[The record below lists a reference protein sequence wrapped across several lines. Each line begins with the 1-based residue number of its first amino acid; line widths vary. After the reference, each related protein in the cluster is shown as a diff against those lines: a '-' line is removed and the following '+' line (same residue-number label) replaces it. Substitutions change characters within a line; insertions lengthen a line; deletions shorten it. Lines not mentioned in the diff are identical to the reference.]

1 MNKAGFR
8 VSAGLTPAFLL
19 LLSGML
25 FAKTPAASVEQ
36 LFRQQ
41 VLYGHLAFS
50 PLALDSAPELLP
62 GAEEKGPKQR
72 SVAKAAV
79 LSLLVPG
86 AGQFYVGD
94 KLKAVPFFLADVAGW
109 ATYFGF
115 RSQGNK
121 REDEYRAFADQ
132 HWDAG
137 SYYVFL
143 DTALGAFDSSR
154 GIPSD
159 FEPTTRAYDSRL
171 NGLSESDVYLVIGP
185 GFIFSHHVP
194 TREGEDPNNFQKNLE
209 YYESVGKY
217 DQFFAGWD
225 DLANRRSYLGM
236 RADANSSFSNSKI
249 GLIVSLADRLVA
261 AVDAALGARRFNRKL
276 DKDREIE
283 LSLRLVRYN
292 GERMPKL
299 SATYRF

>member
-1 MNKAGFR
+1 MVG
-8 VSAGLTPAFLL
+8 GLFLL
-19 LLSGML
+19 LPGSL
-25 FAKTPAASVEQ
+25 FAKTPPASVEQ
-36 LFRQQ
+36 LYRQQ

-50 PLALDSAPELLP
+50 PLGLDSAQELLP
-62 GAEEKGPKQR
+62 GTEEKGPKQR

-121 REDEYRAFADQ
+121 RENEYRNYADQ
-132 HWDAG
+132 HWDAQE
-137 SYYVFL
+137 YYVFL
-143 DTALGAFDSSR
+143 DTALGITSR
-154 GIPSD
+154 SD
-159 FEPTTRAYDSRL
+159 FDPVKRTYDSHWYYPD
-171 NGLSESDVYLVIGP
+171 SIVDLVIIVDTAVSS
-185 GFIFSHHVP
+185 GFLFSHHVP
-194 TREGEDPNNFQKNLE
+194 TRSGEDPNNFAKNFE
-209 YYESVGKY
+209 YYESIGKY

-225 DLANRRSYLGM
+225 AFANRRTYLGM
-236 RADANSSFSNSKI
+236 RADANSSFSKSKI
-249 GLIVSLADRLVA
+249 GLVVSLADRLVA
-261 AVDAALGARRFNRKL
+261 AVDAALAAQRYNKKVS
-276 DKDREIE
+276 KDREIE

-292 GERMPKL
+292 GARMPKL

>member
-1 MNKAGFR
+1 MNKTGFR
-8 VSAGLTPAFLL
+8 VSAGLALTFLL
-19 LLSGML
+19 LLPGTL
-25 FAKTPAASVEQ
+25 FAKTPTASVEQ
-36 LFRQQ
+36 LYRQQ
-41 VLYGHLAFS
+41 VLYGRLAFS

-62 GAEEKGPKQR
+62 EVEGKGPKQR

-86 AGQFYVGD
+86 AGQFYVGE
-94 KLKAVPFFLADVAGW
+94 KVRAIPFFLVDVAGW

-132 HWDAG
+132 HWNPS
-137 SYYVFL
+137 SYFVFL
-143 DTALGAFDSSR
+143 DTALGISSR
-154 GIPSD
+154 SD
-159 FEPTTRAYDSRL
+159 FDPTGRAYDSRL
-171 NGLSESDVYLVIGP
+171 HSIPESEAFLRVDS
-185 GFIFSHHVP
+185 GFIFSHHIP
-194 TREGEDPNNFQKNLE
+194 TRNGEDTSNFDRNLE
-209 YYESVGKY
+209 YYESLGKY

>member
-1 MNKAGFR
+1 M
-8 VSAGLTPAFLL
+8 
-19 LLSGML
+19 
-25 FAKTPAASVEQ
+25 AKTPSASVEQ
-36 LFRQQ
+36 LYRQQ
-41 VLYGHLAFS
+41 VLYGRYAFL
-50 PLALDSAPELLP
+50 PLALDSAQELLP
-62 GAEEKGPKQR
+62 GTEEKGPKQR

-86 AGQFYVGD
+86 AGQFYVGE
-94 KLKAVPFFLADVAGW
+94 KVRAIPFFLVDVAGW

-121 REDEYRAFADQ
+121 RENEYRVFADQ
-132 HWDAG
+132 HWNPS
-137 SYYVFL
+137 SYFVFL
-143 DTALGAFDSSR
+143 DTALGISSR
-154 GIPSD
+154 SD
-159 FEPTTRAYDSRL
+159 FDPTGRAYDSRMY
-171 NGLSESDVYLVIGP
+171 NIPESEAFLRVDS
-185 GFIFSHHVP
+185 GFIFSHHIP
-194 TREGEDPNNFQKNLE
+194 TRNGEDTSNFVRNLE
-209 YYESVGKY
+209 YYESLGKY

-249 GLIVSLADRLVA
+249 GLVVSLADRLVA

-299 SATYRF
+299 SAIYRF

>member
-1 MNKAGFR
+1 LLPGVLLAKAPT
-8 VSAGLTPAFLL
+8 V
-19 LLSGML
+19 
-25 FAKTPAASVEQ
+25 SVEQ
-36 LFRQQ
+36 LYRQQ
-41 VLYGHLAFS
+41 VLYGRYAFS
-50 PLALDSAPELLP
+50 PLALDSAQELLP
-62 GAEEKGPKQR
+62 GTEEKGPKQR

-94 KLKAVPFFLADVAGW
+94 KVRAVPFFLVDVAGW

-121 REDEYRAFADQ
+121 REDEYRVFADQ
-132 HWDAG
+132 HWDAR

-171 NGLSESDVYLVIGP
+171 NELSESDVYLVIGP

-209 YYESVGKY
+209 YYESIGKY

-236 RADANSSFSNSKI
+236 RADANTSFSRSKI

-261 AVDAALGARRFNRKL
+261 AVDAALAAQRYNKKVSK
-276 DKDREIE
+276 DKEIE

-292 GERMPKL
+292 GTRMPKV

>member
-1 MNKAGFR
+1 MSKTGLR
-8 VSAGLTPAFLL
+8 VSVGLAAALLVFLPVIP
-19 LLSGML
+19 
-25 FAKTPAASVEQ
+25 FAKTPPASVEQ
-36 LFRQQ
+36 LYRQQ
-41 VLYGHLAFS
+41 VLYGRLAFS
-50 PLALDSAPELLP
+50 PFSMDSAQELVP
-62 GAEEKGPKQR
+62 GTEEKGPKQR

-94 KLKAVPFFLADVAGW
+94 KLKAVPFFLVDVAGW

-121 REDEYRAFADQ
+121 REDEYRVYADQ
-132 HWDAG
+132 HWDAS

-143 DTALGAFDSSR
+143 DTALGISSR
-154 GIPSD
+154 SD
-159 FEPTTRAYDSRL
+159 FDPTGRAYDSRL
-171 NGLSESDVYLVIGP
+171 YDIPESDAFLRVDS

-194 TREGEDPNNFQKNLE
+194 TRSGEDTANFDKNLE
-209 YYESVGKY
+209 YYESIGKY

-225 DLANRRSYLGM
+225 AFANRRTYLDM
-236 RADANSSFSNSKI
+236 RADANSSFSKSKI
-249 GLIVSLADRLVA
+249 GLVVSLADRLVA
-261 AVDAALGARRFNRKL
+261 AVDAALAAQRYNKKVSKGK
-276 DKDREIE
+276 EIE

-292 GERMPKL
+292 GTRMPKL